1 MSLVN
6 RIAGFVANAL
16 TAEPPK
22 EQKTS
27 APQPKKPEPAK
38 PTPDRDEYVDGGRYG
53 HPVRTI
59 PARPISPEPSGG
71 AGRRW

>member
-22 EQKTS
+22 EQKNPT
-27 APQPKKPEPAK
+27 PQPTKPEPAK
-38 PTPDRDEYVDGGRYG
+38 PAPDRDEYVDGGRNG
-53 HPVRTI
+53 RPVRSI
-59 PARPISPEPSGG
+59 PARPESPEPSGG